1 MRRFTLLALTAIC
14 ACGSDIVTNELD
26 GDSPLPPGPGP
37 LAVISGV
44 IVRDDGTCIDSASV
58 RVVQGQGLDRSAAQR
73 TPCDVYAGEGGFVL
87 TDLTPGLSM
96 TIRATAPGYLSL
108 DKTVTPAPGSPLH
121 MVFPLQ
127 KLASFGSS
135 PR

>member
-1 MRRFTLLALTAIC
+1 MRRTFTILTFTAIC
-14 ACGSDIVTNELD
+14 ACGSDGITTGPG

-37 LAVISGV
+37 LAVIAGL

-73 TPCDVYAGEGGFVL
+73 TPCDANTGEGGFLL

-108 DKTVTPAPGSPLH
+108 DKTITPTLAGSSL
-121 MVFPLQ
+121 VLFTLQ
-127 KLASFGSS
+127 KLNNDL
-135 PR
+135 RQ